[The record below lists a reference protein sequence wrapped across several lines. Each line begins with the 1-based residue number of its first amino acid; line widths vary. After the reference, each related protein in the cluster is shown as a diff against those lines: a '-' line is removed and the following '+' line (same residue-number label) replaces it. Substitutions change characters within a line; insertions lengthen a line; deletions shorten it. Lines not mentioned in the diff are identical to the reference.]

1 MKNLF
6 YLSIVLLLAA
16 CGQGDSLEAKKS
28 KLAELNTSI
37 EQIKQEVAQ
46 LEKEIAIL
54 DTSAIIRK
62 PKLVTVI
69 PVNQG
74 EFKHYIDVQGT
85 VESEENVSI
94 QPGMPGVVTG
104 VFVREGDNVS
114 QGQLLAETDNRAMKE
129 SIAQLET
136 NLDFAKTA
144 FEKQERLWNQKIGSE
159 IQYLQ
164 AKTQYESLKK
174 SIESM
179 QAQLEMSRM
188 RSPIS
193 GSVDQVNI
201 KVGEYAA
208 PGPMGALNIVNSNKM
223 KIAVRVADS
232 YIDLV
237 DKGNPVRI
245 YLSDIDKNIEGKV
258 TFVSKVVNSMSRTF
272 LVEIALGKTEAKIRP
287 NMMAE
292 VSINDLQLD
301 SVISIPSNLVQKD
314 SDGSQYVLI
323 ASKNANGLEAV
334 KKTVEPGLSYEDQIV
349 INEGLDTSMKLISAG
364 YQEVVDGQAISL
376 K

>member
-334 KKTVEPGLSYEDQIV
+334 KKTVEPGLSYGDQIV